1 MVDVS
6 GKRRPTADTGNSECP
21 MNLLL
26 PTALRTEDFGLRGLK
41 EERDL
46 RHAFGFITW
55 TAAALLASL
64 IGTAAADDG
73 VAHQQ
78 RQPCFRETGN
88 SRRADKRGGTPGIAQ
103 EAPLCGGAIDSAR
116 EDLERGRVDLAQAK
130 AAAVRKVQSAY
141 HFLDDRATRVF
152 VQIDKMRHP
161 KGVPA
166 ATGTGEPLVVRG
178 QSPGPEAPADFPEF
192 ADNNKQLT
200 PTSGPSTSA
209 PISPKD
215 QAKKLLAQA
224 RSAFNAGDYDEART
238 KALKADQLDVK
249 WDILEDQPQ
258 TLIGEIERATGTKI
272 LSRKAVKKRSDSA
285 TADPRRAQAIELVRQ
300 GRADLQAS
308 RFDAAR
314 KKALQAKQLNVVF
327 GMFEDR
333 PDTLLAVFRASRACG
348 PLRLSRPVRFR

>member
-1 MVDVS
+1 MTRFTAISYLAAHSSPLSYRLQIFSSHAIADEREISRDEPRSKPSNRHVVVDVS

-73 VAHQQ
+73 VAPNSGSPVSGKPATAGVPTKEAA
-78 RQPCFRETGN
+78 RQELLKKHRYVAA
-88 SRRADKRGGTPGIAQ
+88 R
-103 EAPLCGGAIDSAR
+103 IDSAR

-141 HFLDDRATRVF
+141 HFLDDRATRVL

-166 ATGTGEPLVVRG
+166 APGTGEPLVVRG

-200 PTSGPSTSA
+200 PTSGPA
-209 PISPKD
+209 PRRRSSPKD

-285 TADPRRAQAIELVRQ
+285 TADPRPGHRAGPA
-300 GRADLQAS
+300 GTS
-308 RFDAAR
+308 RSSG
-314 KKALQAKQLNVVF
+314 Q
-327 GMFEDR
+327 
-333 PDTLLAVFRASRACG
+333 
-348 PLRLSRPVRFR
+348 PV